1 MKRTAMK
8 RGKPPQRKKRLEA
21 RTEIARSTK
30 PIRKT
35 SAKMKAALPALAAA
49 RREVRARAGGWCELR
64 TPVCIQVGV
73 TAHHKS
79 GRDGDRLAD
88 AGLMA
93 WTCDPCHAYAHGH
106 PTLSYERG
114 WMLRRTVK
122 RSA

>member
-1 MKRTAMK
+1 MP
-8 RGKPPQRKKRLEA
+8 RGRKPMEA
-21 RTEIARSTK
+21 RTPLPRSTK

-35 SAKMKAALPALAAA
+35 SAKMRAALPALAAA

-73 TAHHKS
+73 TAHHKA

-88 AGLMA
+88 PDLMA
-93 WTCDPCHAYAHGH
+93 WTCDPCHRHAHAF
-106 PTLSYERG
+106 PAESYRQG

-122 RSA
+122 RPA